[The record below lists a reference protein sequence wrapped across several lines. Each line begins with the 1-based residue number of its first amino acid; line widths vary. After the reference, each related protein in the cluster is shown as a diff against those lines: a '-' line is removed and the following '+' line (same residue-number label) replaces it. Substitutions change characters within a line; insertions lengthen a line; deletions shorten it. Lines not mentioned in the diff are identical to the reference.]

1 MFRYLGQRIFNATIE
16 KPVMKKIVDNINKTS
31 NTKKLVNFVDIQ
43 NKDNIKNYNQNFNL
57 KSKVEWNKEW

>member
-31 NTKKLVNFVDIQ
+31 NTKKLVNVDIQ
-43 NKDNIKNYNQNFNL
+43 NKSDIKYYNQNFDL

>member
-1 MFRYLGQRIFNATIE
+1 MFRYLGERIFNATIE

-31 NTKKLVNFVDIQ
+31 NTKKLVNVDIQ
-43 NKDNIKNYNQNFNL
+43 NKSDIKYYNQNFDL

>member
-1 MFRYLGQRIFNATIE
+1 MFRYLGQRIFNTSIE

-31 NTKKLVNFVDIQ
+31 NTKKLVNVDIQ

>member
-1 MFRYLGQRIFNATIE
+1 MFRYLGERIFNASIE

-31 NTKKLVNFVDIQ
+31 NTKKLVNVDIQ
-43 NKDNIKNYNQNFNL
+43 NKSDIKYYNQNFDL